1 MRDAHR
7 PPSQAAQDSQAPPRE
22 PHPPTGT
29 SPPVIVIN
37 PMSAGGETRR
47 RWPEVEGALR
57 DALGEFR
64 PLFTER
70 GGHATELARTA
81 LREGARLVVA
91 VGGDG
96 TLNEVVNGFFEGDR
110 PVAPEAVLG
119 ILPLA
124 TGGDCIKTLGTSR
137 KLAEA
142 AHTLAHGTPRTID
155 LGRLQYIQHDGTPAT
170 RYFIN
175 ITSFG
180 IGGLVDRYVN
190 QSHKLLSGKA
200 SFFLATVRASL
211 TYKNARCRI
220 ALDDGPV
227 IQQPIYIV
235 AVSNGRFFGG
245 GMKIAPDAEMDD
257 GQFDVVTI
265 GDVSMMTMMRHS
277 SKIYR
282 GTHIGLPHVSM
293 QRARKVVAEPV
304 DTGDEVL
311 LDVDGEA
318 PGRLPATFELL
329 PRAIRIQV

>member
-1 MRDAHR
+1 MD
-7 PPSQAAQDSQAPPRE
+7 

-29 SPPVIVIN
+29 SAPAIVIN

-47 RWPEVEGALR
+47 RWPEVEAALR

-70 GGHATELARTA
+70 RGHATELARTA
-81 LREGARLVVA
+81 LREGARMVVA

-96 TLNEVVNGFFEGDR
+96 TLNEVMNGFFEDDR

-124 TGGDCIKTLGTSR
+124 TGGDFIKTVGTSR

-155 LGRLQYIQHDGTPAT
+155 IGRLQYVQHDGTPAQ

-175 ITSFG
+175 IASFG

-211 TYKNARCRI
+211 HYKNARCRI
-220 ALDDGPV
+220 TLDDGPA
-227 IQQPIYIV
+227 IQQPIYVV

-265 GDVSMMTMMRHS
+265 GDVSMMSMILHS
-277 SKIYR
+277 SRIYR
-282 GTHIGLPHVSM
+282 GTHIGLPQVAA

-304 DTGDEVL
+304 DAGVEVL

-329 PRAIRIQV
+329 PRALRIQV

>member
-7 PPSQAAQDSQAPPRE
+7 SSQDSQATHRE
-22 PHPPTGT
+22 PHSPTGA
-29 SPPVIVIN
+29 SPPAIVIN

-47 RWPEVEGALR
+47 RWPEVEAALR

-70 GGHATELARTA
+70 SGHATELARTA

-137 KLAEA
+137 RLAEA
-142 AHTLAHGTPRTID
+142 AHTLAHGTPRAID
-155 LGRLQYIQHDGTPAT
+155 LGRLEYLQHDGTRAT

-211 TYKNARCRI
+211 TYRNARCRI
-220 ALDDGPV
+220 TLDDGPV

-265 GDVSMMTMMRHS
+265 GDVSMVTMLRHS

-282 GTHIGLPHVSM
+282 GTHLGLPHVSV
-293 QRARKVVAEPV
+293 QRARKMVAEPV
-304 DTGDEVL
+304 DAGDEVL

-318 PGRLPATFELL
+318 PGRLPARFEIV